1 MKKGDSLMKREKEMV
16 IRIPKEMEQDFRLFI
31 VLHGGQIV
39 ETREV
44 KEEKETD

>member
-1 MKKGDSLMKREKEMV
+1 MKRETEMV

-39 ETREV
+39 ETKDV
-44 KEEKETD
+44 EKNAEQYSK

>member
-1 MKKGDSLMKREKEMV
+1 MKREKEMV

-39 ETREV
+39 EV
-44 KEEKETD
+44 KEVNEEEEN